1 MAPGSRWQA
10 LNVRCALMIP
20 LHRLTMQALIVASAM
35 TLCVFACGPVVPLF
49 SIILLLVGFGARIT
63 GWIQSSGHA
72 VAVLGI
78 GFILYHFL
86 LWGALLIFGSGPPQ
100 LLSCI
105 GFSVVTSGVTV
116 VFLWVPLGL
125 GLLLGRWCA
134 PSRNPIEPT
143 EAGMTKDAAV
153 IVRREAINRLRLKE
167 DQFEQSLV
175 ERLKFAPA
183 EVIGFIDDLESDY
196 GFDISTNVSIS
207 RASISDIINATACT
221 TTEEAEQ
228 AADGKTPKA
237 PQPPH

>member
-1 MAPGSRWQA
+1 
-10 LNVRCALMIP
+10 
-20 LHRLTMQALIVASAM
+20 MQALIVASAM
-35 TLCVFACGPVVPLF
+35 TLCVFTGGSMVPLF
-49 SIILLLVGFGARIT
+49 SILLFLAGLGARCT

-78 GFILYHFL
+78 GFILYQFL
-86 LWGALLIFGSGPPQ
+86 LGGALLLFGSGPPRMI
-100 LLSCI
+100 SCI
-105 GFSVVTSGVTV
+105 GYLILTSGVTIV
-116 VFLWVPLGL
+116 YLWLPLGL

-134 PSRNPIEPT
+134 PSRNPVGPT

-153 IVRREAINRLRLKE
+153 IVRREAIKRLRLKE

-196 GFDISTNVSIS
+196 GFDISTNVSVS

-228 AADGKTPKA
+228 CADGKPPEA
-237 PQPPH
+237 DQPPHNLNPNTRLP